1 MSSKLCSMNN
11 RNLCKILMVINMDE
25 NIEFLQELYKT
36 SEMGKSSLSE
46 LAKILDAKENK
57 IKLEI
62 DQDLEKYENIISKI
76 DKLALKY
83 DKKMDKTGFMG
94 KAGSI
99 MGIRMEVSKDNSD
112 SKIADMLIQGY
123 TMGIL
128 EVNRK
133 LKKYKNSIGHAE
145 KKIADELIDFQN
157 KSIKNIKKYL

>member
-76 DKLALKY
+76 DELALKY

>member
-1 MSSKLCSMNN
+1 
-11 RNLCKILMVINMDE
+11 MVINMDE

-133 LKKYKNSIGHAE
+133 LKKYKKFHWAC
-145 KKIADELIDFQN
+145 
-157 KSIKNIKKYL
+157 

>member
-11 RNLCKILMVINMDE
+11 RNLCKILRVINMDE
-25 NIEFLQELYKT
+25 NIEFVQELYRT

-83 DKKMDKTGFMG
+83 DKKNG
-94 KAGSI
+94 
-99 MGIRMEVSKDNSD
+99 
-112 SKIADMLIQGY
+112 
-123 TMGIL
+123 
-128 EVNRK
+128 
-133 LKKYKNSIGHAE
+133 
-145 KKIADELIDFQN
+145 
-157 KSIKNIKKYL
+157 

>member
-1 MSSKLCSMNN
+1 
-11 RNLCKILMVINMDE
+11 MVINMDE

-83 DKKMDKTGFMG
+83 DKKWIKPVLWAKLEASWEF
-94 KAGSI
+94 AW
-99 MGIRMEVSKDNSD
+99 RCL
-112 SKIADMLIQGY
+112 KIIVIPRLLIC
-123 TMGIL
+123 
-128 EVNRK
+128 
-133 LKKYKNSIGHAE
+133 
-145 KKIADELIDFQN
+145 
-157 KSIKNIKKYL
+157 